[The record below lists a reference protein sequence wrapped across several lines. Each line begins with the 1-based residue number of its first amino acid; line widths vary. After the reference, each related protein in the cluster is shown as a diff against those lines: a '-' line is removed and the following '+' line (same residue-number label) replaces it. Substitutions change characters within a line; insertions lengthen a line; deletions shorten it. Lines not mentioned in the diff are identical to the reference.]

1 MKSEINMI
9 RTYNN
14 TSLLDSTTR
23 LHYSPQGKTTCTACP
38 VPCSTIGNSPVIR
51 KKFGEPEIGS
61 NSRTIIGQGITEALT
76 DQQRQRGLLFVW
88 GRRQR
93 TGLAGYTE
101 QNNHEICSS
110 FISPKYQ
117 KRSRRIWCWQS
128 RSLFTLTVI
137 SQKKTINWKH
147 CTHTHTEGNHW
158 AHPFHF
164 PVFHEKIFLSLL
176 LFLSLPFLSS
186 QGILQWLASEIK
198 FLSLSWASCII
209 NHLVQRD
216 ENRSTGHQ
224 FSTVQK
230 WDTSNSS
237 TWPYLVN

>member
-9 RTYNN
+9 RTSNN

-147 CTHTHTEGNHW
+147 CTQTHTQKEITEPIPSISQSSMKRSFF
-158 AHPFHF
+158 PFCSSF
-164 PVFHEKIFLSLL
+164 PFPSFPAK
-176 LFLSLPFLSS
+176 
-186 QGILQWLASEIK
+186 AS
-198 FLSLSWASCII
+198 FSDWPQRSNFSASPEQ
-209 NHLVQRD
+209 VA
-216 ENRSTGHQ
+216 S
-224 FSTVQK
+224 
-230 WDTSNSS
+230 
-237 TWPYLVN
+237 